1 MPGFAKTNPLRLTPR
16 VWLNFI
22 NRFAPPKTPAALESL
37 VLGTQTVPLLVVRNP
52 RARRYLLRL
61 RPDGTARVT
70 IPRGG
75 SQAEARAFVERNRGW
90 LEKQV
95 QLHQARPRH
104 ATTWPVGSEI
114 WFRGERVKIES
125 IAPGKISFGTEV
137 LSVNSEVAPA
147 QPAGSTGNLPVPRG
161 DPPHGTG
168 RRLRNNSC
176 VHGQGDVPALPSGQW
191 PDGTGGSP
199 VPPASNFDLR
209 PAIEKH
215 LRQLAAQEL
224 PPRVR
229 VFAAQHQIAVT
240 RITVRNQKS
249 RWGSCSRRGTISLNW
264 RLIQTPDFVRDYILL
279 HELAHRRHMNH
290 SARFWSEVERLCP
303 DFRTAERWLK
313 THRDFLR

>member
-1 MPGFAKTNPLRLTPR
+1 MPVPLRRFAKTSPLRLTVR

-22 NRFAPPKTPAALESL
+22 NRLAPKKIPAALESL
-37 VLGTQTVPLLVVRNP
+37 QIGLQTLPLLFVRNP

-90 LEKQV
+90 LEKQI

-104 ATTWPVGSEI
+104 ATAWNVGSEI
-114 WFRGERVKIES
+114 WFRGARVKIELV
-125 IAPGKISFGTEV
+125 APEKISLGAES
-137 LSVNSEVAPA
+137 LSVKDAA
-147 QPAGSTGNLPVPRG
+147 A
-161 DPPHGTG
+161 
-168 RRLRNNSC
+168 
-176 VHGQGDVPALPSGQW
+176 
-191 PDGTGGSP
+191 
-199 VPPASNFDLR
+199 DLR
-209 PAIEKH
+209 PAIENH
-215 LRQLAAQEL
+215 LRQLATSEL

-229 VFAAQHQIAVT
+229 EFAAQHQIAVT

-264 RLIQTPDFVRDYILL
+264 RLVQTPPLVRDYIIL

-290 SARFWSEVERLCP
+290 SARFWAEVERLCP